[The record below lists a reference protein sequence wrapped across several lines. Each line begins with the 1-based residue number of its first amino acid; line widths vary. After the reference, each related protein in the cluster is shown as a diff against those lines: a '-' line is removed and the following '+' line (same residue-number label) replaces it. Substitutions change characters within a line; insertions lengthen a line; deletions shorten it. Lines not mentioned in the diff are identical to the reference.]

1 VQLSPSETGSRPVYR
16 VIQWA
21 TGSIGQISIRHFAAN
36 PGFELVGV
44 YVTSE
49 AKAGRDAGEL
59 AGVEPVGVLASHD
72 VERLLALDA
81 DCVNYAPLYADVDEM
96 CRILR
101 AGKNLVTPA
110 GFIYPFALGGDVVER
125 LEAACQ
131 DGGVSVYGSGI
142 HPGFAGDLLP
152 ITLARLCTWI
162 DHVTVQEV
170 ADLRNHPSAKMNF
183 EGLGFGRPP
192 DEAVADPSPLI
203 RTMERIF
210 RESMAFI
217 ADGLGV
223 PVERF
228 TTEFDVAVATRDLTV
243 RSGAIARGT
252 VAGMRHQWQA
262 WSYGR
267 PVITFQSFWK
277 MDDDIEPDWGYDNAK
292 YTLIVEGEPSLKL
305 NLEPTKPGPGGDIGY
320 WGRVWTAMS
329 VVNAIPAVCAAA
341 PGVRTHFD
349 LPLVRP
355 LNLVR
360 P

>member
-1 VQLSPSETGSRPVYR
+1 MASSECR

-21 TGSIGQISIRHFAAN
+21 TGSIGQIAIRHFAAN
-36 PGFELVGV
+36 PAFRLVGA
-44 YVTSE
+44 YVTS
-49 AKAGRDAGEL
+49 AGKAGKDAGEL
-59 AGVEPVGVLASHD
+59 AGVAPLGVLATRD
-72 VERLLALDA
+72 ADALLALDA
-81 DCVNYAPLYADVDEM
+81 DCVNYAPLYADIDEM

-110 GFIYPFALGGDVVER
+110 GFIYPYALAREVVDK

-131 DGGVSVYGSGI
+131 DGGVSLYGSGI

-152 ITLARLCTWI
+152 ITLSRLCTWI
-162 DHVTVQEV
+162 DHVIVQEV
-170 ADLRNHPSAKMNF
+170 ADLRNHPSPKMNF

-192 DEAVADPSPLI
+192 EEAVADPSPLI

-210 RESMAFI
+210 QESMGFI

-228 TTEFDVAVATRDLTV
+228 TTEFDVAVATRDLVV
-243 RSGAIARGT
+243 RSGEIAKGT
-252 VAGMRHQWQA
+252 VAGMRHQWQT

-267 PVITFQSFWK
+267 PVIIFQSFWK
-277 MDDDIEPDWGYDNAK
+277 MADDTEPEWGYDNAK

-341 PGVRTHFD
+341 PGIRTHFD
-349 LPLVRP
+349 LPPVRP

-360 P
+360 R